1 MSIFLF
7 IHMREGERKYC
18 QEVFNEGKQNN
29 KRYFSAER
37 RASVQLSP
45 CHNSIF
51 FCSLKLEYFTVSRV
65 LLGKK
70 LKLKIMPRILLKR
83 SGNVNLL
90 GYCNETR
97 NFCFGV
103 TFYRLQS
110 CLVFGKC
117 INLSAKH
124 CYSAA
129 FSPNE
134 FLLKLNSGRLNSS
147 PSCKCTRVWS

>member
-7 IHMREGERKYC
+7 IHMRERERKDC
-18 QEVFNEGKQNN
+18 QEVFNEGKQKY

-70 LKLKIMPRILLKR
+70 LKLQMVPRIPLKR
-83 SGNVNLL
+83 SGNVTFLATAMKPETFVLELHFTDSNPVWYLVNVSICQLSTGLL
-90 GYCNETR
+90 
-97 NFCFGV
+97 
-103 TFYRLQS
+103 
-110 CLVFGKC
+110 
-117 INLSAKH
+117 H
-124 CYSAA
+124 H
-129 FSPNE
+129 
-134 FLLKLNSGRLNSS
+134 FLAMNSY
-147 PSCKCTRVWS
+147 

>member
-7 IHMREGERKYC
+7 IHMRERERKDC
-18 QEVFNEGKQNN
+18 QEVFNEGKQKY

-70 LKLKIMPRILLKR
+70 LKLQMVPRIPLKR
-83 SGNVNLL
+83 LGNVTFLATAMKP
-90 GYCNETR
+90 ET
-97 NFCFGV
+97 FV
-103 TFYRLQS
+103 LELHFYRLQS

-117 INLSAKH
+117 INLSTKH
-124 CYSAA
+124 WTSAA

-134 FLLKLNSGRLNSS
+134 FLLKLVQGG
-147 PSCKCTRVWS
+147 